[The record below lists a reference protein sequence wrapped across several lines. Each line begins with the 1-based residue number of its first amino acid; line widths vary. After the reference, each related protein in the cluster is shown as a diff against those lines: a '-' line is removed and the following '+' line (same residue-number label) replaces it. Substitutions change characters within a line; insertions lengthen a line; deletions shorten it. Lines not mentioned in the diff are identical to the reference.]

1 MCQMAVY
8 KIIVYSA
15 YWYLSSTKMIYPYQW
30 IIITEKKTL
39 LHAGE
44 WWRCPF
50 CSSGEAS
57 IKGKNQAINQP
68 ANQLHQK
75 DTKTTSLHL
84 RHLQCSFIHVLFYIL
99 HCWYMWLHFSRKD
112 TSMTWLSDIDVSLS
126 VTVSSC
132 HDLGHL
138 FPQLKP
144 SLQRGGSSASLHNST
159 MRSTIF
165 QLMIHTLDPLREG
178 EYHIT
183 TILMPLNSF
192 YNECLWTMSFS

>member
-15 YWYLSSTKMIYPYQW
+15 YWYLSSSKMIYPYQW

-112 TSMTWLSDIDVSLS
+112 TWHGCLTLM
-126 VTVSSC
+126 C
-132 HDLGHL
+132 HCLL
-138 FPQLKP
+138 LWVAVM
-144 SLQRGGSSASLHNST
+144 SSAISFPSWSHPFS
-159 MRSTIF
+159 
-165 QLMIHTLDPLREG
+165 EG
-178 EYHIT
+178 EVQLLYT
-183 TILMPLNSF
+183 TA
-192 YNECLWTMSFS
+192 LWEAPSSNLWSTH